1 MNTLYGIPNDT
12 GFQNESTV
20 RYYQNEV
27 VVYGCPTEWSP
38 PISPAPVFIPVLP
51 CPDPPKGDEPWP
63 LPYPDPPYRI
73 GKLVETVRLRLIQA
87 RADCDALNAEIETLE
102 KMLAVAEGR

>member
-38 PISPAPVFIPVLP
+38 PISPAPIFIPVP
-51 CPDPPKGDEPWP
+51 YPDPPKANEPLWP

-73 GKLVETVRLRLIQA
+73 GGLIKTVRERLVQA
-87 RADCDALNAEIETLE
+87 MADRDALNAEIETME
-102 KMLAVAEGR
+102 KMLAIAEGR